1 MARNKEPTDL
11 RTLRYAL
18 YARKSTE
25 DEGSQMRSIK
35 DQIDECKKLAK
46 REGLNIAIILEESKS
61 AKKPDNRPVFSQL
74 LEDIEANKYDAILC
88 WHPDRL
94 SRNMLESGKII
105 DMLDTGIIRDLRF
118 NSHQFSNDA
127 NGKMLLGMLFVFS
140 KQYSE
145 DLSEKVRRGIDHN
158 FEEGKSS
165 GFPKWGYNRDAETGF
180 YQPDGNFEYI
190 KYGWAMRLSGASM
203 EEILQYWR
211 DNNVHRMTKVNR
223 KNLKPRR
230 VDVYKS
236 TATRIF
242 QDPFYYGILEQAEQ
256 EVDLKTI
263 YNFKPMIDD
272 GIYESVQA
280 LAYNRSRT
288 KPQETRGGVFY
299 PFRGMVF
306 CGVCKSSTAMRV
318 GKNKSGSGVYFL
330 SYRCD
335 NKSCTRKVKSV
346 RAKYIMEDLYKTLD
360 KLKFTENEYLEYSQ
374 HIENHTDESLVE
386 IRTQLRSRK
395 ALKSNKEKLRKE
407 KSLQL
412 AEIGKKS
419 PAFAD
424 VTEYLE
430 NIQNEII
437 DLQDEIGSL
446 NEKMTDP
453 AKIMLSKNEFLNLA
467 NSAADKM
474 RAGAAVEKDML
485 ARILLLNLT
494 INNEMVPSYRWREP
508 FADLLK
514 AKSISLGAQSGT

>member
-1 MARNKEPTDL
+1 MARNKEPIDL
-11 RTLRYAL
+11 STLRYAL

-46 REGLNIAIILEESKS
+46 RENLNVVIILEESKS

-74 LEDIEANKYDAILC
+74 LNDIESNKYDAILC

-105 DMLDTGIIRDLRF
+105 DMLDTGVIRDLRF

-165 GFPKWGYNRDAETGF
+165 GFPKWGYNRDAVSGF
-180 YQPDGNFEYI
+180 YRPDDNFEYI
-190 KYGWAMRLSGASM
+190 NQGWEMRLSGSSM

-211 DNNVHRMTKVNR
+211 DNNVHRMTKLNR
-223 KNLKPRR
+223 KSLVSRR

-256 EVDLKTI
+256 EVDLRTI
-263 YNFKPMIDD
+263 YNFNPMIDES
-272 GIYESVQA
+272 IYESVQA
-280 LAYNRSRT
+280 LGYNRSRT

-306 CGVCKSSTAMRV
+306 CGVCNSTTPMRV
-318 GKNKSGSGVYFL
+318 GKNKSGSGTYFL

-335 NKSCTRKVKSV
+335 NKLCTRKVKSV
-346 RAKYIMEDLYKTLD
+346 RAKYIMDDLYETLD
-360 KLKFTENEYLEYSQ
+360 KLKFTENEYSQYSK
-374 HIENHTDESLVE
+374 HIENYTDESLVE
-386 IRTQLRSRK
+386 IRTLLRSRK
-395 ALKSNKEKLRKE
+395 ALKTNKENQRKE
-407 KSLQL
+407 MSLKL
-412 AEIGKKS
+412 ANLGKKS
-419 PAFAD
+419 LAYAD
-424 VTEYLE
+424 VNEYLE
-430 NIQNEII
+430 NLQNEII
-437 DLQDEIGSL
+437 DLQAEIL
-446 NEKMTDP
+446 TLEAKMADP

-494 INNEMVPSYRWREP
+494 INNEMVPSYQWREP

-514 AKSISLGAQSGT
+514 AKSISLGAKSGT